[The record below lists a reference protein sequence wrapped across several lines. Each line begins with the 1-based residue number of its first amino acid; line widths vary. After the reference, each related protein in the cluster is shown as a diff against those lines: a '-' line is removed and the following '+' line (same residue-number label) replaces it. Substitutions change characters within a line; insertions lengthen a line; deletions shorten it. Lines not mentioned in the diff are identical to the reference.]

1 MNISVAA
8 VSFGLVFLMELADKT
23 QLLILSLSARTGWA
37 WAVFAGATLALT
49 AVTLAGVAAGS
60 IIGTFIPLAWLAR
73 LAGLAFI
80 AIGAF
85 ILWSS
90 RPGTPDDRPGR
101 EGNRPPGWTA
111 RPLGTLA
118 VTFGLLVVA
127 EMGDKSQLAVVG
139 LAAKSDSPL
148 SVFVGASIALTLVT
162 GLAVLTG
169 TAVTRVVPAHW
180 ISRGAA
186 LLFILI
192 GLLTLAGL
200 F

>member
-1 MNISVAA
+1 MNIPVAA

-23 QLLILSLSARTGWA
+23 QFAILSLSARTGWP

-49 AVTLAGVAAGS
+49 VVTLAGVAAGS
-60 IIGTFIPLAWLAR
+60 IIGEFIPLAWLAR

-85 ILWSS
+85 LLWSS
-90 RPGTPDDRPGR
+90 RPGTPD
-101 EGNRPPGWTA
+101 NRLAKERNPSPGWTA
-111 RPLGTLA
+111 RPFGALA
-118 VTFGLLVVA
+118 ITFGLLVVA

-139 LAAKSDSPL
+139 MAAKSDSPL

-169 TAVTRVVPAHW
+169 TAVSRLVSAHW

-186 LLFILI
+186 LLFILV
-192 GLLTLAGL
+192 GLLTFAGL